1 MKALDISLEIWYAE
15 SMKVEFTEQE
25 LAVIAYGLED
35 HITNLNKNIQEL
47 GEMFESTYPGRDGMD
62 SLNELRTAYMQARTE
77 TRWLLAKVENFI
89 GKGY

>member
-35 HITNLNKNIQEL
+35 HITNLNKNIQAL
-47 GEMFESTYPGRDGMD
+47 GDMFESTYPGMD
-62 SLNELRTAYMQARTE
+62 SLNELREAHMQARTE
-77 TRWLLAKVENFI
+77 TRWLLAKVEHFI
-89 GKGY
+89 GKDY